1 VNETIPPPT
10 TPSGDALGH
19 GVNFIQAGGVF
30 MIPILVCSVV
40 AVAIAIQRILSLRR
54 NNVIPRPLEAEIESL
69 HVSSG
74 PDPLARLAQVA
85 AADETALGR
94 IVQAAWERR
103 AHGSE
108 GLRIGVEAVA
118 REEVAKL
125 QSGLAILEV
134 IITIAPL
141 IGLLGTLSGLIAVF
155 GGLGSS
161 SALQGPDPQV
171 IAAGI
176 SEALFTTVGGLVVA
190 VPVVIVHSWLNRHI
204 ERLSSRL
211 EVLAAIVFAAI
222 QADGSRRPPGMGA
235 VPPPPPPPS
244 SFSHS

>member
-1 VNETIPPPT
+1 VHFDRIVRLQRN
-10 TPSGDALGH
+10 
-19 GVNFIQAGGVF
+19 NQ
-30 MIPILVCSVV
+30 
-40 AVAIAIQRILSLRR
+40 AIARWRFSPFKNGVRYRAKINDYLGT
-54 NNVIPRPLEAEIESL
+54 PGAEAFS
-69 HVSSG
+69 
-74 PDPLARLAQVA
+74 RLAQMA
-85 AADETALGR
+85 AMDSTALGR
-94 IVQAAWERR
+94 VVHAAMERR
-103 AHGSE
+103 SHGSE

-118 REEVAKL
+118 REEVGKL

-155 GGLGSS
+155 GGLGAS

-190 VPVVIVHSWLNRHI
+190 VPVVIAHSWLNRHI
-204 ERLSSRL
+204 ERLASRL

-222 QADGSRRPPGMGA
+222 QSNGPSRPGVPAQSPVAPFTRP
-235 VPPPPPPPS
+235 
-244 SFSHS
+244 